1 MIRQPLYLLIN
12 DDKYQPHI
20 KIHAL
25 DLRYEA
31 QTANSIVQAAHHC
44 YELYRFV
51 YFRETNHCK
60 HYPYPYFPG
69 FSNFTQ
75 KPGLGQVNPCML
87 LGYITIK
94 GTKHYGRKKSISKN
108 PAAQHS

>member
-31 QTANSIVQAAHHC
+31 QTANSIVQAAHYC

-51 YFRETNHCK
+51 F
-60 HYPYPYFPG
+60 F
-69 FSNFTQ
+69 
-75 KPGLGQVNPCML
+75 
-87 LGYITIK
+87 
-94 GTKHYGRKKSISKN
+94 
-108 PAAQHS
+108 